1 MPNVVVVFVGGTD
14 THPCVDVGVD
24 GFLSRVVNGV
34 VDYLVNGD
42 VPNSVLRD
50 GINKRVSDGVSKIMG
65 VVHVKGHRWPSTIES
80 ILSRTAHALLKETA
94 LCVGSGRF
102 VASTAEFCAYI
113 DEVRA
118 VICGSPDLLIHD
130 LRSKS
135 TFLVELRLA
144 PTFGD
149 YTPFIK
155 MAAIKLAIYSW
166 LFSNYYAENIEWQL
180 AYIALIHY
188 TREGG
193 NALGAVLHPICIR
206 VTDTIRSFITNAYRA
221 WRNKTMIRVSDC
233 KLARLI
239 YGKKFTKCVNEEVLI
254 DMPSWVASM
263 NEAVNNQLFRKWKAL
278 QSEASVKPRWRLIKA
293 VG

>member
-1 MPNVVVVFVGGTD
+1 VVENS
-14 THPCVDVGVD
+14 PCVDVGVV
-24 GFLSRVVNGV
+24 GFLSRVVDEV
-34 VDYLVNGD
+34 VGYLVNGD
-42 VPNSVLRD
+42 VPSRVLRD
-50 GINKRVSDGVSKIMG
+50 GINRRVSNTVSKIMG

-80 ILSRTAHALLKETA
+80 ILSRTAHALFKETA
-94 LCVGSGRF
+94 LCVRSSRF
-102 VASTAEFCAYI
+102 VASTAEFCAYV
-113 DEVRA
+113 DETKA

-130 LRSKS
+130 LRGKS

-166 LFSNYYAENIEWQL
+166 LLNNYYAENIEWQPS
-180 AYIALIHY
+180 YIALIHY
-188 TREGG
+188 AKQRGE
-193 NALGAVLHPICIR
+193 ALDAEVFPLCIR
-206 VTDTIRSFITNAYRA
+206 VTDSIRSFITNAYRA
-221 WRNKTMIRVSDC
+221 WRNKSMVRVSDC

-263 NEAVNNQLFRKWKAL
+263 NEAINNQLFRKWKAI
-278 QSEASVKPRWRLIKA
+278 QSEASEKPR
-293 VG
+293 

>member
-1 MPNVVVVFVGGTD
+1 MPGVVVVLVDSADIHSCVAGG
-14 THPCVDVGVD
+14 V
-24 GFLSRVVNGV
+24 GFLSRVVNEV
-34 VDYLVNGD
+34 VGYLGSGD
-42 VPNSVLRD
+42 VPSRVLRD
-50 GINKRVSDGVSKIMG
+50 GINRRVSDGVSRIMG

-94 LCVGSGRF
+94 LGVRHGRF
-102 VASTAEFCAYI
+102 IASTAEFCAYV

-155 MAAIKLAIYSW
+155 VAAIKLAIYSW
-166 LFSNYYAENIEWQL
+166 LFSNYYAGDCDWQL

-188 TREGG
+188 AKQRG
-193 NALGAVLHPICIR
+193 NALSAVLHPICIR
-206 VTDTIRSFITNAYRA
+206 VTDTIRSFIANAYRA
-221 WRNKTMIRVSDC
+221 WRNKSMIRVSDC
-233 KLARLI
+233 RLARLI
-239 YGKKFTKCVNEEVLI
+239 YGRGFVRCLNEEVLI
-254 DMPSWVASM
+254 DVPSWVASM
-263 NEAVNNQLFRKWKAL
+263 NEAINNELFRKWKAV
-278 QSEASVKPRWRLIKA
+278 QSGASMESR
-293 VG
+293 

>member
-1 MPNVVVVFVGGTD
+1 MVENPSRVA
-14 THPCVDVGVD
+14 GVD
-24 GFLSRVVNGV
+24 GFLSRVVNDV

-42 VPNSVLRD
+42 VPSRVLRD
-50 GINKRVSDGVSKIMG
+50 GINRRVSNTVSKIMG

-80 ILSRTAHALLKETA
+80 ILSRTAHALFKETA
-94 LCVGSGRF
+94 LGVRHGRF
-102 VASTAEFCAYI
+102 IPSLAEFCAYI

-130 LRSKS
+130 LRGKS
-135 TFLVELRLA
+135 TFLIELRLA

-166 LFSNYYAENIEWQL
+166 LFSNYYAGGGDWQP
-180 AYIALIHY
+180 AYIAVIHY
-188 TREGG
+188 AKQRGE
-193 NALGAVLHPICIR
+193 ALDAEVFPLCIR
-206 VTDTIRSFITNAYRA
+206 VTDTVRSFIANAYRA
-221 WRNKTMIRVSDC
+221 WRNKSTVRVSDC

-239 YGKKFTKCVNEEVLI
+239 YGRRFTKCVNEEVLI

-263 NEAVNNQLFRKWKAL
+263 NEAVNNQLFR
-278 QSEASVKPRWRLIKA
+278 R
-293 VG
+293 

>member
-1 MPNVVVVFVGGTD
+1 MKSINISS
-14 THPCVDVGVD
+14 CVTNSAGD
-24 GFLSRVVNGV
+24 FLSRVVGEV
-34 VDYLVNGD
+34 VGYLGSGD
-42 VPNSVLRD
+42 VPSRVLRD
-50 GINKRVSDGVSKIMG
+50 GINRRVSNTVTKIMG

-94 LCVGSGRF
+94 LGVRSGRF
-102 VASTAEFCAYI
+102 IASTAEFCAYI

-135 TFLVELRLA
+135 TYLVELRLA

-155 MAAIKLAIYSW
+155 VAAIKLAIHSW
-166 LFSNYYAENIEWQL
+166 LFSNYYAGGVDWQL
-180 AYIALIHY
+180 GYIAVIHY
-188 TREGG
+188 AKQRGE
-193 NALGAVLHPICIR
+193 ALDAEVFPLCIR

-221 WRNKTMIRVSDC
+221 WRSKSMIRVSDC

-239 YGKKFTKCVNEEVLI
+239 YGRRFTRCVNEEVLI
-254 DMPSWVASM
+254 DMPRNVASM
-263 NEAVNNQLFRKWKAL
+263 NEAINNQLFRKWKAM
-278 QSEASVKPRWRLIKA
+278 QKEASEKPR
-293 VG
+293 